1 MAKAKVKVTF
11 TIGELLTL
19 KKFYNRKFKRK
30 LGLTIIG
37 LMKKQ
42 IRKGNS
48 PVKQEGR
55 FKSYA
60 AQRREAKSNYPRG
73 KKFKRLGKR
82 VRPVNLKLTGDMLS
96 DLDWKSAGL
105 GKVKIGVLGDRFSE
119 LKSRVHNTGERRD
132 IPQRKF
138 IPFEQGDEFAQTI
151 QKKIKDIHE
160 KRLNAIIKKSN
171 KK

>member
-1 MAKAKVKVTF
+1 MPKVKVKAVF
-11 TIGELLTL
+11 AIGDLLTPSG
-19 KKFYNRKFKRK
+19 FFNRQFKRE
-30 LGLTIIG
+30 LGDKTIRE
-37 LMKKQ
+37 MKRM

-48 PVKQEGR
+48 PVKGERR
-55 FKSYA
+55 FKGYA
-60 AQRREAKSNYPRG
+60 AQRREAKSDYPRG
-73 KKFKRLGKR
+73 NKFKKLGKR

-96 DLDWKSAGL
+96 DLKWKSSRL
-105 GKVKIGVLGDRFSE
+105 GKMKIGVLGDRFSE
-119 LKSRVHNTGERRD
+119 LKARVHNEGERRD

-138 IPFEQGDEFAQTI
+138 IPFEKGDQFAQTI